1 MRDELLLKKIGKRI
15 KCLRLERGMSQLEL
29 AVSLDFE
36 KSNMSRL
43 EAGKVNTGIV
53 TYYKV
58 AQALG
63 ITLSELVDVE

>member
-1 MRDELLLKKIGKRI
+1 MTEDQLILKVANRI
-15 KCLRLERGMSQLEL
+15 KELRLKNNLSQQEL
-29 AVSLDFE
+29 AALLDYE

-43 EAGKVNTGIV
+43 ESGNVDAKIS

-63 ITLSELVDVE
+63 ITLSELLDVE

>member
-1 MRDELLLKKIGKRI
+1 MTENQLILKVANRI
-15 KCLRLERGMSQLEL
+15 KELRLKNNLSQQEL
-29 AVSLDFE
+29 AALLDYE

-43 EAGKVNTGIV
+43 ESGKVDAKIS

-63 ITLSELVDVE
+63 ITLSELLDVE